1 MLRRIVAMSLVLVV
15 VFSFAACAGG
25 PSAQEI
31 IAGVTESL
39 DDITSHQFDMDMT
52 MDIAGE
58 AEGEAFEMTMTTGFS
73 GALDLENRQ
82 MRADITMSMALL
94 GEDEMEMEMGMEMY
108 IIDDMGYVMTDM
120 LGMEPTWMKSEISEA
135 DWGEVSEGVGLAES
149 QLELLQGA
157 QVEVIGSEKVKGID
171 CYVLQLTPDMG
182 QLWQTVME
190 QAEVAGE
197 EILPEVDEIFLEE
210 VFRSFSVKQWVAKD
224 TYFITKAEIDMVM
237 ELTPEAMGF
246 PEEEGEMTMNIT
258 ISYLAYDYNEPV
270 SIELP
275 PEALEALDVTWE
287 QEYAAEAEIELAN
300 IQAAVHAVM
309 VDNEIATL
317 PNPVIVATNDMG
329 AFPDTSLCG
338 VDKMND
344 CDGNVYVRG
353 KDKDGYVLYQH
364 DLYADAASAD
374 LVNYIVSQYTTGTY
388 TVDANGMVTQ
398 VTTGYE

>member
-1 MLRRIVAMSLVLVV
+1 MWKKILPMALVLVV
-15 VFSFAACAGG
+15 VFSFAACVGE

-31 IAGVTESL
+31 IDGVFESL
-39 DDITSHQFDMDMT
+39 DDISTYQFDMDMT
-52 MDIAGE
+52 MEAAGE
-58 AEGEAFEMTMTTGFS
+58 AEGEAFEMTMTMGFS

-82 MRADITMSMALL
+82 MRADTTMSMALP
-94 GEDEMEMEMGMEMY
+94 GEDEMEMGMEMY
-108 IIDDMGYVMTDM
+108 IIDDVGYMMTDM

-135 DWGEVSEGVGLAES
+135 DWEEVSEGMSQAES

-157 QVEVIGSEKVKGID
+157 QVEVIGSETVKGID

-182 QLWQTVME
+182 QLWQTVM
-190 QAEVAGE
+190 QQTQVAGE

-237 ELTPEAMGF
+237 ELTPEDLGF

-258 ISYLAYDYNEPV
+258 MSYLAYNHNQPI

-275 PEALEALDVTWE
+275 PEAEEAISLESAGYSE
-287 QEYAAEAEIELAN
+287 AAETELAD
-300 IQAAVHAVM
+300 IQMAVIAMM

-317 PNPVIVATNDMG
+317 LNPVIVATDDMS
-329 AFPDTSLCG
+329 AFPDISVCG

-344 CDGNVYVRG
+344 WDGNVYVYG

-388 TVDANGMVTQ
+388 TVDANGTVTQ